1 MEKPTRDITVI
12 LNLYRR
18 EEYLEEQIKAI
29 RNQNIQPKE
38 IWLWINAH
46 EDNKDFD
53 ASKYDI
59 DKVFRNDYNWK
70 YYGRFAAALLA
81 DTKYI
86 AMFDD
91 DTIPAPGWFIN
102 CMGCMEGG
110 YRGILGGAGVKLN
123 SMSYVDHE
131 RVGWNGQPPN
141 EDVEEV
147 DLVGHAWFFEREWLK
162 YLWIEKPFTWDNGE
176 DIQFSYCAKR
186 YGGIKTF
193 VPPHSQYTPHLHSS
207 VLGWQ
212 YGTDDK
218 ASSNGSLMSIPL
230 FYQQRDECVK
240 HGIDNGWET
249 VNDIAKLR
257 H

>member
-1 MEKPTRDITVI
+1 MV
-12 LNLYRR
+12 
-18 EEYLEEQIKAI
+18 
-29 RNQNIQPKE
+29 
-38 IWLWINAH
+38 
-46 EDNKDFD
+46 
-53 ASKYDI
+53 
-59 DKVFRNDYNWK
+59 
-70 YYGRFAAALLA
+70 
-81 DTKYI
+81 
-86 AMFDD
+86 
-91 DTIPAPGWFIN
+91 
-102 CMGCMEGG
+102 